1 MAPQSP
7 EEEKYDLINLKTRVL
22 EDAGTSM
29 PDFEKV
35 YCIPE
40 GDDWERARRGDAKT
54 AYAFLKAD
62 YDWRVE
68 HGVAAL
74 RTQSP
79 AEVLGCDPRVLSQYY
94 ERRLLGVD
102 AHGRLCLY
110 QGYKNML
117 ARELKKHVPLEKV
130 TRFHIWEQERAAAI
144 IDELVRTRRRR
155 GGRGPPIQPKM
166 AVMLDVSDMTISRH
180 VNSDFL
186 YVVKT
191 LANYDQNHFPERM
204 GTTFIMNAPSVF
216 GMVWRIATPG
226 AGNGWFEVKPWLDA
240 HTVKKIHIVTDKE
253 DWRTIVAAKLGDP
266 IMQNLADEVQL
277 DEAVNDPADD
287 LNHSVKDV
295 AAALLERLGGAEEV
309 KEEDDAPPSTPK
321 GQIRP
326 SYADSSFVTVERGDD
341 DSDDDH
347 FLDARSPK
355 LTSKEAKKELL
366 LLDSLAS
373 GRSAGDL
380 AKALQ
385 RLVVVQMGATIALC
399 CLSLL
404 ALLDTNIAWDPHV
417 PAVGLLLAAMTV
429 PFGAIGYS
437 GAARRNPG
445 VLSVHLAC
453 MSALSG
459 AFLILAVASLEVAV
473 GASDGYFFSRAARA
487 SVRQHNLAVGVASV
501 GQLVVG
507 LPQCVASLLLR
518 RRLSALLT
526 RRGASDDVADR
537 RFALKTCSVVLCL
550 LGLVGL
556 SYSSAVVSYFVRQH
570 LGAAAFAPYM
580 LLEGSIMLLVVAAF
594 SRWCSAEAMM
604 NVDVIRWYCALAR
617 TTAAYFCVAFAVAV
631 VTLLSI
637 GAKATRGGRE
647 RTSVTAKATGL
658 LLLLATFDALIASTL
673 LVSVRAAQTLLIARE
688 LMAAEKMMAR
698 RGRPRS
704 SSAEKKRPNSPL
716 RAALRL
722 VASPSLMS
730 DADDV
735 IPDDADEEAVAT
747 ARFEDED
754 EDDLEQVPLT
764 DYERGAICWALFTGL
779 VHIFMDGTFA
789 IFSHLVRFTNDRGR
803 LQRPWFVELWHLW
816 GKVDARYRRSD
827 SFIVVQ
833 VGAMALVAGPACLV
847 FAWATF
853 ERKVYRHAL
862 GILIATAQV
871 WTLVLYV
878 ATEAHAGFQDC
889 APRDDFLF
897 FWVLFILTS
906 IIRFL
911 LPLPVLAGSIK
922 GMLRD
927 AEFHRRWHLQYRKLS
942 TSERKRALEMEPAL
956 DDPL

>member
-1 MAPQSP
+1 MA
-7 EEEKYDLINLKTRVL
+7 
-22 EDAGTSM
+22 
-29 PDFEKV
+29 
-35 YCIPE
+35 
-40 GDDWERARRGDAKT
+40 ERG
-54 AYAFLKAD
+54 AD
-62 YDWRVE
+62 MS
-68 HGVAAL
+68 HAC
-74 RTQSP
+74 P
-79 AEVLGCDPRVLSQYY
+79 AQ
-94 ERRLLGVD
+94 
-102 AHGRLCLY
+102 
-110 QGYKNML
+110 
-117 ARELKKHVPLEKV
+117 
-130 TRFHIWEQERAAAI
+130 
-144 IDELVRTRRRR
+144 
-155 GGRGPPIQPKM
+155 
-166 AVMLDVSDMTISRH
+166 
-180 VNSDFL
+180 
-186 YVVKT
+186 
-191 LANYDQNHFPERM
+191 
-204 GTTFIMNAPSVF
+204 
-216 GMVWRIATPG
+216 
-226 AGNGWFEVKPWLDA
+226 VKPWLDA

-326 SYADSSFVTVERGDD
+326 SYADS
-341 DSDDDH
+341 
-347 FLDARSPK
+347 
-355 LTSKEAKKELL
+355 
-366 LLDSLAS
+366 
-373 GRSAGDL
+373 
-380 AKALQ
+380 
-385 RLVVVQMGATIALC
+385 C

-487 SVRQHNLAVGVASV
+487 S
-501 GQLVVG
+501 
-507 LPQCVASLLLR
+507 CVASLLLR

-604 NVDVIRWYCALAR
+604 NVDVIRWYCAFAR

-647 RTSVTAKATGL
+647 RTS
-658 LLLLATFDALIASTL
+658 
-673 LVSVRAAQTLLIARE
+673 TLLIARE

-735 IPDDADEEAVAT
+735 IPDDDADEEAVAT

-833 VGAMALVAGPACLV
+833 
-847 FAWATF
+847 
-853 ERKVYRHAL
+853 
-862 GILIATAQV
+862 
-871 WTLVLYV
+871 
-878 ATEAHAGFQDC
+878 DC
-889 APRDDFLF
+889 APPRDDFLF

>member
-40 GDDWERARRGDAKT
+40 GDDWEFENVLGRFSR
-54 AYAFLKAD
+54 AD

-117 ARELKKHVPLEKV
+117 ARAQKHVPLEKV

-216 GMVWRIATPG
+216 GMVWRIAKPG
-226 AGNGWFEVKPWLDA
+226 AGTGVVRGQAVARA

-399 CLSLL
+399 CPGQQRVIQRRFNVLPEPARAAGHEHRLG
-404 ALLDTNIAWDPHV
+404 PHV

-437 GAARRNPG
+437 GAEPG

-473 GASDGYFFSRAARA
+473 GASDGYFFSRAARP
-487 SVRQHNLAVGVASV
+487 
-501 GQLVVG
+501 LVLRG
-507 LPQCVASLLLR
+507 GDDER
-518 RRLSALLT
+518 RRHPL
-526 RRGASDDVADR
+526 
-537 RFALKTCSVVLCL
+537 VLRPL
-550 LGLVGL
+550 
-556 SYSSAVVSYFVRQH
+556 
-570 LGAAAFAPYM
+570 
-580 LLEGSIMLLVVAAF
+580 
-594 SRWCSAEAMM
+594 
-604 NVDVIRWYCALAR
+604 

-833 VGAMALVAGPACLV
+833 
-847 FAWATF
+847 
-853 ERKVYRHAL
+853 
-862 GILIATAQV
+862 
-871 WTLVLYV
+871 
-878 ATEAHAGFQDC
+878 DC